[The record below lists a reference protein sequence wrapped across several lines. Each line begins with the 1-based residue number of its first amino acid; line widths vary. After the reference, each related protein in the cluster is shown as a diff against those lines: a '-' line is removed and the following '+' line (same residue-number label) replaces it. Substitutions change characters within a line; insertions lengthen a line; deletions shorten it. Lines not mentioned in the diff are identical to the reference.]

1 MEGDGL
7 KEGEVVKVKII
18 SIREFGF
25 YVKFNEF
32 KGFVQPIDVNWCQ
45 EDEKTFSVDDEIN
58 VFIKSVTNE
67 MFYASIKDA
76 DIESNPWKKPLQF
89 SIGSLYLGNIV
100 NIVDWGIVVRIVR
113 NVKGMII
120 TDKID
125 EYKINESISV
135 KIIKID
141 EELKKI
147 TLEKS

>member
-1 MEGDGL
+1 
-7 KEGEVVKVKII
+7 
-18 SIREFGF
+18 
-25 YVKFNEF
+25 
-32 KGFVQPIDVNWCQ
+32 
-45 EDEKTFSVDDEIN
+45 
-58 VFIKSVTNE
+58 